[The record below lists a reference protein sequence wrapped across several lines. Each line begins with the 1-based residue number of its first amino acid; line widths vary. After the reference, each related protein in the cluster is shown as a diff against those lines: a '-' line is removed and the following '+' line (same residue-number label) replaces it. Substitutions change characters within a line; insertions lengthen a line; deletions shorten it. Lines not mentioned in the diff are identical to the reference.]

1 MNNDYE
7 TIIGLEVHVELSTKT
22 KIFCGCATDFGA
34 PVNTHICPVCMGMP
48 GALPVLNKRVLDFA
62 IATSLA
68 LNCEINKEFRF
79 DRKNYFYPDNPQN
92 YQISQLYSPIG
103 INGYVTIDNK
113 NIRIHELHMEED
125 AGKLMHDPDTH
136 ETLIDFN
143 RAGVPLLEIVSE
155 PDMRNADEVIAYL
168 KNLRMLLISLG
179 VSDCR
184 MNEGSLRAD
193 VNLSVRKHGAQP
205 VSALINTK
213 IPIENTES
221 SAANDPDTSS
231 YQPDPILRPK
241 MVQPAA
247 TGVDTSSYQGDSYG
261 LFGTR
266 TEMKN
271 LNSFKAIARAI
282 EHESKRQISLLEQG
296 LEISQETRRW
306 DDTAG
311 ESYIMRAKEDAMDYR
326 YFPDPDLPLFT
337 ISEEHI
343 NMIRKSLPELPQA
356 KAERYMHDFGLS
368 AHDANQIISEK
379 KLSCIFEETVNLG
392 ASPKAVS
399 NWLLGETMRIMN
411 ERETEAD
418 QLMIKPENLCDLI
431 SLHEQHTINSS
442 TAKEI
447 FEKIY
452 DNEITDVNKYVD
464 DNSLGMVS
472 DTDALSAII
481 DQVISANPKSVSD
494 YHAGKTKAIGFLIGQ
509 VMREMKGKA
518 DPEAAKTLLEN
529 KLRS

>member
-103 INGYVTIDNK
+103 INGYVTIEPDTPIKNNHK

-193 VNLSVRKHGAQP
+193 VNLSVRKRG
-205 VSALINTK
+205 SE
-213 IPIENTES
+213 PIDDRPHTENTDI
-221 SAANDPDTSS
+221 N
-231 YQPDPILRPK
+231 
-241 MVQPAA
+241 
-247 TGVDTSSYQGDSYG
+247 SYQGDSYG

-368 AHDANQIISEK
+368 AHDVNQIISEK

-411 ERETEAD
+411 ERETDAD

-509 VMREMKGKA
+509 VMKEMRGKA
-518 DPEAAKTLLEN
+518 DPEAARTLLEN
-529 KLRS
+529 KLKS